1 MPILEDHHDRKHPV
15 EGDGAW
21 SESYYFNCYD
31 GVVDA
36 GFFSRIGIRPN
47 EGTIDA
53 SLSVWLPD
61 GHVAHLRDEREQ
73 HEIID
78 SHLEVGPITYECVTP
93 MGEWRLYGRGTA
105 VVQHLGAG
113 AAAAAAAG
121 PTVELDVDATFHALT
136 PPIGVDGQ
144 GRSKQGAASVVSA
157 SVGKGHFEQAGRWT
171 GSITIDGTTSVLG
184 DARGNRD
191 KSWGPR
197 RWGGPKMWRW
207 FSINIGDDVA
217 FGGIRIDTDVGNL
230 HRGWVWRD
238 GVATSVAEWQVRTE
252 LEDDNLTQRVVH
264 LTVLDK
270 AGRSHEVRGDLLRVA
285 PLSRISAGHGGT
297 IVNEGLAQWSYEG
310 RTGTG
315 IAEYLH
321 QLDSDGRPMTPIE

>member
-1 MPILEDHHDRKHPV
+1 MPILEDHHDRQHPV

-21 SESYYFNCYD
+21 SESYYFNAYD
-31 GVVDA
+31 TVVDA

-53 SLSVWLPD
+53 SLSVWLPSGD
-61 GHVAHLRDEREQ
+61 VAHLRAERPQGEM
-73 HEIID
+73 ID
-78 SHLEVGPITYECVTP
+78 SHLEVGPITYECITP
-93 MGEWRLYGRGTA
+93 MREWRLRGVGSA
-105 VVQHLGAG
+105 LVQALGPHAPAPHG
-113 AAAAAAAG
+113 EHA
-121 PTVELDVDATFHALT
+121 TCDLEVDVTFHAFT

-144 GRSKQGAASVVSA
+144 GREKHGASRLVSA

-171 GSITIDGTTSVLG
+171 GSIAVDGVVHHLV

-197 RWGGPKMWRW
+197 QWGGPKMWRW
-207 FSINIGDDVA
+207 FSINIGDAVA
-217 FGGIRIDTDVGNL
+217 FGGIRIDTEVGNL

-238 GVATSVAEWQVRTE
+238 GVATSVKEWQVRTE
-252 LEDDNLTQRVVH
+252 LAEDDLTQRVVH

-270 AGRSHEVRGDLLRVA
+270 AGRSHALRGDLLRVA
-285 PLSRISAGHGGT
+285 PLSRRADAGGT
-297 IVNEGLAQWSYEG
+297 LVNEGLTRWTYEG
-310 RTGTG
+310 RAGTG

-321 QLDSDGRPMTPIE
+321 QLDTDGRPIVAIE